1 MRTCFIVNPVAGR
14 GKSLTAM
21 EKCGARL
28 AQAGFSYDVVRT
40 SRPGDATALAQKL
53 SAEGYELIV
62 AAGGDGTIC
71 ETAQGLIEASSPA
84 VLGILPGGTGNDYCR
99 CLSIP
104 SRPAEAAEVL
114 LSGAPRTVDVMQ
126 VDEFIG
132 LNISTIGFDSAV
144 AQNAAKFPALGRFS
158 YLFSVLYTA
167 ARFRRPELTIS
178 LDDGQVFTGKRYLF
192 AAGCGTHYGGGIRV
206 LPGSDPGD
214 GLLDYCM
221 LDRIRMPG
229 DLFTTLPRFVKG
241 TLAPSERLHRGR
253 ARSLTI
259 ESPQGMT
266 LNLDGN
272 LFPGRTKITMRI
284 LPGRLRIMAPA
295 GLERKEP

>member
-1 MRTCFIVNPVAGR
+1 MWCVPAAPATP
-14 GKSLTAM
+14 
-21 EKCGARL
+21 
-28 AQAGFSYDVVRT
+28 
-40 SRPGDATALAQKL
+40 TALAQKL

-84 VLGILPGGTGNDYCR
+84 VLGILPGRHGNDYCR

-114 LSGAPRTVDVMQ
+114 LSGVPRTVDVMQ

-192 AAGCGTHYGGGIRV
+192 AARVRHALRPAASGCC
-206 LPGSDPGD
+206 PAP
-214 GLLDYCM
+214 
-221 LDRIRMPG
+221 
-229 DLFTTLPRFVKG
+229 
-241 TLAPSERLHRGR
+241 TLATGCWTTVCSTVSECPATFLPPCRG
-253 ARSLTI
+253 S
-259 ESPQGMT
+259 
-266 LNLDGN
+266 
-272 LFPGRTKITMRI
+272 
-284 LPGRLRIMAPA
+284 
-295 GLERKEP
+295 